1 MNMIYFLKDYQEE
14 NFNALSKAR
23 LDAEKIM
30 IKNGCKELNFYLGGR
45 KIYYKSFFK
54 RRNEKKKLK
63 SGDTLLIQYP
73 YYFKYWGSFF
83 NTIQELRSNG
93 IKVVA
98 LIHDIICLRPYE
110 KPITMN
116 DEVKVFNQ
124 LDGII
129 SHNEHM
135 TKLLV
140 QSGVKV
146 PIYNLDIFDYLSD
159 KFDMEIVDDF
169 KNINIA
175 GNLVIDKAKYIYLK
189 ELDDV
194 KTKISLY
201 GVGFE
206 KEKVLNNKNNL
217 DYIGCFK
224 PEELGKHMKT
234 GFGLIWDGES
244 LDKCSGMMG
253 EYLKVN
259 NPHKTSMYLSIGMP
273 VIVWN
278 KSAMKDLV
286 LENNIGIAIDSL
298 KEIDKTLENITFEK
312 YKEMAENCRKFGEK
326 LRNGYFLGK
335 AIEKIK

>member
-83 NTIQELRSNG
+83 KTIQELRSNG

-135 TKLLV
+135 TSLLAK
-140 QSGVKV
+140 SGVKV
-146 PIYNLDIFDYLSD
+146 PIYNLGIFDYLSD

-189 ELDDV
+189 ELDDI

-206 KEKVLNNKNNL
+206 KEKVLNHKNNL

-224 PEELGKHMKT
+224 PEELGNHMKT

-273 VIVWN
+273 VIVWS

-326 LRNGYFLGK
+326 LRAGYFLGK